1 MVLMTARM
9 SSENAIL
16 HLCNPSLI
24 ILSCL
29 ACKLFANYPGIQ
41 LTADRQPVSLV
52 GRAHRTHTLIEE

>member
-1 MVLMTARM
+1 MTARM

-16 HLCNPSLI
+16 HFCNPSLI

-41 LTADRQPVSLV
+41 LTADSQPVSLV
-52 GRAHRTHTLIEE
+52 GRAH